1 VSARRCCGTA
11 AGTVAPAAVLVLL
24 PKCPACIA
32 AWLAVAAG
40 VGVSVSAAAA
50 LRWLIVGMCVACLAF
65 VAVRIVRRPR
75 SADPHHPGPLL
86 PASPPS

>member
-1 VSARRCCGTA
+1 MSARRCCGTA

-40 VGVSVSAAAA
+40 LGVSVPAAAA
-50 LRWLIVGMCVACLAF
+50 LRWGILGSCVACLALTLLLG
-65 VAVRIVRRPR
+65 ALGRLRRLR
-75 SADPHHPGPLL
+75 RKG
-86 PASPPS
+86 

>member
-1 VSARRCCGTA
+1 MSVRRCCGTA
-11 AGTVAPAAVLVLL
+11 AGTAAPAAVLVLL

-40 VGVSVSAAAA
+40 LGVSVSTAAA
-50 LRWLIVGMCVACLAF
+50 LRMGIVGMCVACLAW